1 MTTRTLKKTLS
12 VLSMLVLISF
22 TSCSSKENKSTAN
35 NLADSA
41 ILVTIES
48 PSNYMDQGLNLSGQ
62 IEAIQTVNLSTRVM
76 GYITY
81 LKVKVGDHVAKG
93 QLLVSISNDDILA
106 KRAQTDAIISETES
120 AMKTAKKDADR
131 YTALYQQ
138 QSATSKE
145 VDNVNLQYSSAKA
158 RYEAAKQM
166 RNEVNAQLVYT
177 NLTAPFSG
185 IVTQKMAEAG
195 NLANPGMP
203 LLTIEQAG
211 SYQVSASVPE
221 NTIKQI
227 QQGGIANM
235 NIKALNK
242 SFNGHIVQINQSSQF
257 TGGQYMIKLSIPET
271 EQKGLYAGMYTNVTI
286 PLKQNAVDS
295 NNNTVTV
302 PISAIEYKNQL
313 TGIYTVSSNQTALL
327 RWVRTGK
334 TFGNRV
340 EILSGLD
347 KSESF
352 ISKAEGKLFN
362 GATVKTK

>member
-1 MTTRTLKKTLS
+1 MIVAIIAMS
-12 VLSMLVLISF
+12 
-22 TSCSSKENKSTAN
+22 SCSSKEPKTSENSK
-35 NLADSA
+35 ADSA
-41 ILVTIES
+41 ILVTIAS
-48 PSNYMDQGLNLSGQ
+48 PSEIVDQGLNLSGQ

-81 LKVKVGDHVAKG
+81 LKVKVGDHVSKG

-106 KRAQTDAIISETES
+106 KRAQTDAMISEAES
-120 AMKTAKKDADR
+120 AMKSTKKDADR
-131 YTALYQQ
+131 YSVLYQQ
-138 QSATSKE
+138 QSASSKE

-166 RNEVNAQLVYT
+166 RNEVNAMLAYT

-211 SYQVSASVPE
+211 SFQVNAAVPE
-221 NTIKQI
+221 NAIKQI
-227 QQGGIANM
+227 KHGVLADI

-242 SFNGHIVQINQSSQF
+242 SFKGNVVQINQSSQF
-257 TGGQYMIKLSIPET
+257 TGGQYLIKLSIPDT
-271 EQKGLYAGMYTNVTI
+271 EQKGLYAGMYANVNIPMKQIIVDTNN
-286 PLKQNAVDS
+286 NAVL
-295 NNNTVTV
+295 V

-313 TGIYTVSSNQTALL
+313 TGIYTVSSNQTAVL
-327 RWVRTGK
+327 RWIRIGK
-334 TFGNRV
+334 SYGNQV
-340 EILSGLD
+340 EVLSGLD
-347 KSESF
+347 KTESF

-362 GATVKTK
+362 GASVKTK